1 MTAAGWYPDLASDEV
16 IRYWDGER
24 WTEERAW
31 DGSGWVDRAL
41 GSTIQETAGPA
52 PHTGGP
58 ARNLNETVVGGL
70 IETSDP
76 IAASS
81 PPPAPPA
88 ASVDSTFVESAP
100 APPAASVDSTF
111 VESAPAPPAA
121 SVDSTFVES
130 APAPPAASVDSTF
143 VESAPAPPGA
153 SVVVPPPLPMPGGG
167 PPSERSRGRL
177 LFIVALGLAAALV
190 SAAVTFLVIRA
201 GDNSGAS
208 PAEPSTTRRTVA
220 ASATGSSA
228 SSTTLQS
235 TTTTVLPASAPVEGR
250 VARTC
255 GAGGNGD
262 CFLSVRSTPTGGS
275 VEIRRL
281 NEGDAVTVLC
291 QVPGQ
296 PVSSSVLGETSSV
309 WARTPDGAYVAS
321 IYVDAA
327 GFDPLRV
334 SVPCP

>member
-111 VESAPAPPAA
+111 VESAPAPP
-121 SVDSTFVES
+121 
-130 APAPPAASVDSTF
+130 
-143 VESAPAPPGA
+143 GA

-167 PPSERSRGRL
+167 PPLRAVPGST
-177 LFIVALGLAAALV
+177 ALHRRAGPRRRVV

-208 PAEPSTTRRTVA
+208 PAEPSTTTSDR
-220 ASATGSSA
+220 
-228 SSTTLQS
+228 
-235 TTTTVLPASAPVEGR
+235 
-250 VARTC
+250 
-255 GAGGNGD
+255 GGVSYRIQRIEHD
-262 CFLSVRSTPTGGS
+262 L
-275 VEIRRL
+275 
-281 NEGDAVTVLC
+281 AVHDH
-291 QVPGQ
+291 
-296 PVSSSVLGETSSV
+296 
-309 WARTPDGAYVAS
+309 DGAARVGARRGPRRSDLRCGREWRLLPFCPQYA
-321 IYVDAA
+321 DRRERRDPAA
-327 GFDPLRV
+327 QRG
-334 SVPCP
+334 